1 MVIGYLYIEFYLPW
15 SHSLKEKR
23 KFLSSLKNRI
33 RNHYNVSV
41 AEVDFQS
48 LWQRAGLAMVSIAS
62 ERSTVEGIFDR
73 ILKEASL
80 LDAQILKEEVEFL

>member
-1 MVIGYLYIEFYLPW
+1 MIIGYLYIEFYLPW

-33 RNHYNVSV
+33 RRHYNVSI

-48 LWQRAGLAMVSIAS
+48 LWQRAGVAMVSIAS
-62 ERSTVEGIFDR
+62 DRSTIEGVFER
-73 ILKEASL
+73 IMKEASR